1 MNKDELW
8 DKMIE
13 SFEIAGYREV
23 NSENVESESQAPLQE
38 TPSRGAPGDDNV
50 LGVPPRR
57 KIN

>member
-1 MNKDELW
+1 MKKDELW

-23 NSENVESESQAPLQE
+23 KNEDVESESQAPMQE
-38 TPSRGAPGDDNV
+38 TPCGGARRDTYVSGCSPK
-50 LGVPPRR
+50 R